1 MTALTILSFVILVAY
16 IVGASIKMGKWPE
29 SLTELSGAFDWPL
42 RVLWLVAIW
51 GTAIMLAPEAIEHT
65 SDKTKFLTFITLAAV
80 IVYGMCARLKDATDE
95 VVTSVAGWIAIGA
108 SSLAVLFNH
117 WWLLFLWV
125 PVIVLAIL
133 KKLPCWRFFVAVTA
147 ILIFYLHCIV

>member
-16 IVGASIKMGKWPE
+16 IIGASIKMGKWPE

-42 RVLWLVAIW
+42 RVLWFIAIP
-51 GTAIMLAPEAIEHT
+51 GAAILLAPAAIEHT
-65 SDKTKFLTFITLAAV
+65 GDTTKFLTFITLAAV
-80 IVYGMCARLKDATDE
+80 VVYGMCARLTDVTDE
-95 VVTSVAGWIAIGA
+95 IITSVAGWIAIGA
-108 SSLAVLFNH
+108 SSLTVVLNH

-133 KKLPCWRFFVAVTA
+133 KKLPCWRFVMTVTA
-147 ILIFYLHCIV
+147 VLIFYIHSIV